1 MHTPSLLRTLSMILG
16 LAALV
21 GILVYQTGM
30 FTRGRIKPGTTPL
43 PASIQTPETT
53 LTVTPQVLPLCYTGV
68 GTITAR
74 TTADIAAQVTAKI
87 TAIKVHPGDR
97 VKQDDIL
104 VVLDNRPFKSR
115 MDQARQ
121 GLLAAEAMR
130 SQADQAIK
138 AARARFDQTRSRY
151 KRMQEMFA
159 SRTISSQDLEVAQA
173 EYLQAQAGLEQAKQG
188 LEAAKAQRNRSRK
201 MLEEAA
207 INLGFTTIKAPM
219 DGDVARRLADPGDLA
234 VPGQPLLTIHAGEQ
248 LRIEAVIREGL
259 MGRVALG
266 QSVPVD
272 IASLNQTATGIIEE
286 IVPTADPRTRTFM
299 VKAALPEMPG
309 IYPGMFGR
317 LRIPV
322 GQRKAL
328 LVPRQA
334 IKRVGQLETVLVR
347 EGDHWERIFVTT
359 GPAMGDRIE
368 ILSGLNP
375 GDVIGMGG
383 IHD

>member
-1 MHTPSLLRTLSMILG
+1 MHSPSLIRTLSIIIGLTALG
-16 LAALV
+16 GLLA
-21 GILVYQTGM
+21 YQTGI
-30 FTRGRIKPGTTPL
+30 FNRGRITPSTNPL
-43 PASIQTPETT
+43 PPSTITPART
-53 LTVTPQVLPLCYTGV
+53 LRVEPMELPLCYTGV
-68 GTITAR
+68 GTITPR

-87 TAIKVHPGDR
+87 TSIKVHPGDQ
-97 VKQDDIL
+97 VKQGDTL
-104 VVLDNRPFKSR
+104 VILDNRSFKSR

-121 GLLAAEAMR
+121 GLAAAGAMR

-138 AARARFDQTRSRY
+138 AAKARFNQTLSRY

-173 EYLQAQAGLEQAKQG
+173 DFLQAQAELEQAKQG
-188 LEAAKAQRNRSRK
+188 LEVAKAQQGRSQK
-201 MLEEAA
+201 MLEEAT
-207 INLGFTTIKAPM
+207 INLGYATIKAPM
-219 DGDVARRLADPGDLA
+219 DGNVARRLVDPGDLA

-259 MGRVALG
+259 MGKVALG
-266 QSVPVD
+266 QRVPVD
-272 IASLNQTATGIIEE
+272 IASLNRTVTGIIEE

-347 EGDHWERIFVTT
+347 EGDHWERVFVTT
-359 GPAMGDRIE
+359 GPTMDNNIE
-368 ILSGLNP
+368 ILSGLLP

-383 IHD
+383 GHD